1 MAIYTKIENQ
11 DISHLFKNFGGI
23 DSMRGSQR
31 GVENTNYLIHTANK
45 EKFIFTIFEKRT
57 KESDLPFFH
66 RAMDEFSLNSI
77 NCQRPIIINKKDIFE
92 VRETLRNLFF
102 CEWKSN

>member
-23 DSMRGSQR
+23 DSMRGITE

-45 EKFIFTIFEKRT
+45 EKFIFTI
-57 KESDLPFFH
+57 
-66 RAMDEFSLNSI
+66 
-77 NCQRPIIINKKDIFE
+77 
-92 VRETLRNLFF
+92 
-102 CEWKSN
+102 